1 MMLENENPKKFLR
14 YFFVS
19 LAVLSFFLSNS
30 MTEAQVLPAE
40 IKNPRLKALEQK
52 YLSDL
57 VELNRSISEL
67 KFPFKLS
74 LNRQVGLDP
83 KDQAGADLRGLEF
96 VLFRDRELLKVTAN
110 YNAAYN
116 SDALTS
122 NQRAGRVLNE
132 VVIPL
137 LRLLPSH
144 FGPSEGFD
152 GFGFE
157 IGYHVRTQK
166 PSYGYE
172 GKEIL
177 VIVFDK
183 ADALR
188 YPALS
193 DTATQQEVLNHS
205 DIYVNG
211 EPFGLA
217 LGASAPFEV
226 EALIQ
231 RPAGKT
237 ATPVSNGRSSA
248 STGGTANPAM
258 AGPTPSPVEPPA
270 KSAVP
275 VPAVAAAKVN
285 INIDGLR
292 EKYKS
297 ELDILSREGTAKF
310 HFVDYAPPS
319 FIMIR
324 NQAALQAT
332 LHNPESFDKDS
343 TSIYKRAA
351 RSFDLFLAPR
361 LKWIVSKLPQTEEF
375 SAVDIS
381 VINELTSARSEKSS
395 EAIEFFF
402 PLREARQ
409 FTAADITNQDLIDRS
424 IVLVN
429 GVRIALNLAQVE

>member
-1 MMLENENPKKFLR
+1 MMLKNENPKKYLR

-19 LAVLSFFLSNS
+19 LAMLSFFLSNS
-30 MTEAQVLPAE
+30 MIEAQVLPAE

-83 KDQAGADLRGLEF
+83 KDQTGADLRGLEF

-116 SDALTS
+116 SDSLTP

-132 VVIPL
+132 VVIPV
-137 LRLLPSH
+137 LRLFPNH
-144 FGPSEGFD
+144 FGPNESFD

-183 ADALR
+183 ADGLR

-193 DTATQQEVLNHS
+193 DAAAQQEVLNRS

-226 EALIQ
+226 EALIH

-237 ATPVSNGRSSA
+237 PVSNVQVSA
-248 STGGTANPAM
+248 STGGTANPAI
-258 AGPTPSPVEPPA
+258 AGPAPSPAELPA

-275 VPAVAAAKVN
+275 VPAAAAAKVS

-297 ELDILSREGTAKF
+297 ELDSLSREGTAKF

-324 NQAALQAT
+324 NQASLQAT
-332 LHNPESFDKDS
+332 LRNPESFDKDS

-351 RSFDLFLAPR
+351 RSFDLFLAPL
-361 LKWIVSKLPQTEEF
+361 LKWIISKIPQTEDF
-375 SAVDIS
+375 SALDIGI
-381 VINELTSARSEKSS
+381 VNELTSARSEKSS
-395 EAIEFFF
+395 EAIEFFL

-429 GVRIALNLAQVE
+429 GVRIALNLALVE